1 MMELVNEWFA
11 NEILIKV
18 GINFRRDSTR
28 EKELMAALPLT
39 GNTLYKTE
47 MKYHG
52 KFGPNI
58 GRIQHIS
65 LMIRPD
71 ICYVICLLA
80 TQTVAPN
87 NPGFQG
93 IK

>member
-52 KFGPNI
+52 KFGHTL
-58 GRIQHIS
+58 GRILHIALKS
-65 LMIRPD
+65 LID
-71 ICYVICLLA
+71 IFYATCCL
-80 TQTVAPN
+80 
-87 NPGFQG
+87 
-93 IK
+93 